1 MNKVCSEGRPP
12 LGKQR
17 KGSGF
22 VGPKGLTKSFPVLHS
37 RLDESVRKCGVFF
50 QVLDLSRGPRATWHC
65 GRSKESKMVKGNTKT
80 MWKLYKVL
88 VKNLWAERR
97 LKRGGGTLYFRGRSH
112 SNLLKPW
119 WSGLKTSFLS
129 GGPVLRTTWTQ
140 PDGVVENCK

>member
-50 QVLDLSRGPRATWHC
+50 SSLGFIQGSAGHLA
-65 GRSKESKMVKGNTKT
+65 
-80 MWKLYKVL
+80 
-88 VKNLWAERR
+88 LW
-97 LKRGGGTLYFRGRSH
+97 
-112 SNLLKPW
+112 
-119 WSGLKTSFLS
+119 
-129 GGPVLRTTWTQ
+129 
-140 PDGVVENCK
+140 